1 MSWMRKKVKAR
12 LCNFFFLAIFIKS
25 SNTRICPLCK
35 PSKVPIVIAVSMFL
49 GNLSTELNIFTSL
62 NYIFQL
68 LKKCSK
74 ITINFIHK
82 FS

>member
-1 MSWMRKKVKAR
+1 MSWVRIKVKAR
-12 LCNFFFLAIFIKS
+12 LCNFFLAIFIKS

-35 PSKVPIVIAVSMFL
+35 PSKVPIVIAVSIFL

-68 LKKCSK
+68 LKVFK
-74 ITINFIHK
+74 NNN
-82 FS
+82 